1 MSRMTAT
8 TRIRAPIELAWAFVS
23 DPARTLAVGGDV
35 EIRLVS
41 GSFTEPGSR
50 FVASRRSGG
59 QWIDA
64 VHEVV
69 RVDPPTYLETRIVMR
84 DIVAVSSVRL
94 EATGPRT
101 CTVHGDIAVDFGG
114 GLSNLV
120 PRLLNGLLAPF
131 VAKRVQRRL
140 VRVIEAEAA
149 QLGE

>member
-84 DIVAVSSVRL
+84 DIVACRASGWRRPARGRARSM
-94 EATGPRT
+94 ATSQLTLAADCRT
-101 CTVHGDIAVDFGG
+101 WCRGC
-114 GLSNLV
+114 
-120 PRLLNGLLAPF
+120 
-131 VAKRVQRRL
+131 
-140 VRVIEAEAA
+140 
-149 QLGE
+149 